1 LTIENRKRTLVVV
14 VVLTLVAGIFFRF
27 YRLDGKVFWED
38 EILGAIHMLGY
49 TEAEIVEGSPHIVD
63 AQTLARYVRPDAGED
78 ARPYSATVR
87 SLALEDPQ
95 HPPLYYL
102 ISRFWTSVFGASA
115 SGQRSLA
122 AVFGV
127 LALPCVYLLCLE
139 LFGSLE
145 IALVALLLVA
155 LSPLWVLYAQ
165 EAREYSL
172 WSGVIALD
180 AWLFLRAC
188 RLGGWPAWLGY
199 GALTALALY
208 IYPLTGLAV
217 IGFGAYLLIRE
228 RRLLGAFAGYLV
240 ASVAALVA
248 FIPWLIAM
256 RSSGGLERG
265 MAVMMN
271 AHLSPA
277 AVASIF
283 VRNLRFPFVDL
294 GAFRLGPLGSTAVNL
309 GLTVLVLA
317 LIAYALVCL
326 VRQWPFRVWG
336 FVLVGLCAPM
346 MLLLGRDL
354 VVSGHFV
361 YQARYFMPLL
371 LGIQIAVAAV
381 FGRALFDDAP
391 SALRGRVFAA
401 LLVIVVAGELLSC
414 VVSSRAATWW
424 NKAYERNRA
433 VAQIVNAAAQP
444 VVVSNYYTPSVLA
457 LAFYLDPKVSMRL
470 GLRCAQCGVDQGSQT
485 ALEAPLPAS
494 GSVFLL
500 QSDPPSDGAPQQ
512 WINPQTFPPLERPLN
527 MFLAI

>member
-1 LTIENRKRTLVVV
+1 MA
-14 VVLTLVAGIFFRF
+14 VVLALVAGVFFRF

-78 ARPYSATVR
+78 ARPYGATVR

-102 ISRFWTSVFGASA
+102 ASRFWTSVFGASA

-127 LALPCVYLLCLE
+127 LALPCVYILCLE
-139 LFGSLE
+139 LFGSVD

-155 LSPLWVLYAQ
+155 LSPLWVLYSQ

-172 WSGVIALD
+172 WSGAIALD

-188 RLGGWPAWLGY
+188 RLGGWLPWLGY

-208 IYPLTGLAV
+208 VYPLTGLAV
-217 IGFGAYLLIRE
+217 LGFGVYLLIRE
-228 RRLLGAFAGYLV
+228 RRLLGAFGGYLV
-240 ASVAALVA
+240 ASIAALAA
-248 FIPWLIAM
+248 FIPWLLAM

-283 VRNLRFPFVDL
+283 ARNLRFPFVDL

-309 GLTVLVLA
+309 GLTVAVLA
-317 LIAYALVCL
+317 LIVYALVSL
-326 VRQWPFRVWG
+326 VLKWPFRVWG

-346 MLLLGRDL
+346 LLLLGRDL

-371 LGIQIAVAAV
+371 LGTQIAVAAL
-381 FGRALFDDAP
+381 FSRALFDDA
-391 SALRGRVFAA
+391 STALRRGAFSG
-401 LLVIVVAGELLSC
+401 LLAIVIAGELLSC
-414 VVSSRAATWW
+414 VVSSRAGTWW
-424 NKAYERNRA
+424 NKAFERNRA
-433 VAQIVNAAAQP
+433 VAEIVNAAPQAI
-444 VVVSNYYTPSVLA
+444 VVSNYYTPSVLA
-457 LAFYLDPKVSMRL
+457 LAFYLDPKVVTRL
-470 GLRCAQCGVDQGSQT
+470 GLQCAQCGAAASQV
-485 ALEAPLPAS
+485 ALQSPLPTS

-500 QSDPPSDGAPQQ
+500 QAAPPPGGARQQ
-512 WINPQTFPPLERPLN
+512 WINPQTFPPQERPLN

>member
-1 LTIENRKRTLVVV
+1 MLAL
-14 VVLTLVAGIFFRF
+14 LAGIFFRF

-49 TEAEIVEGSPHIVD
+49 TETEIVQGSPHIVD

-78 ARPYSATVR
+78 ARPYSATVH

-102 ISRFWTSVFGASA
+102 MSRFWTSVFGASA

-127 LALPCVYLLCLE
+127 LALPCVYVLCLE
-139 LFGSLE
+139 LFGSVSV
-145 IALVALLLVA
+145 ALVALMLVA

-172 WSGVIALD
+172 WSAAIALD

-188 RLGGWPAWLGY
+188 RSGWPAWLAY
-199 GALTALALY
+199 GALTALSLY
-208 IYPLTGLAV
+208 VYPLTGLPV

-228 RRLLGAFAGYLV
+228 RRLSGALAGYL
-240 ASVAALVA
+240 ASTIAAFVA
-248 FIPWLIAM
+248 FVPWLLAM
-256 RSSGGLERG
+256 RASQGLERG

-283 VRNLRFPFVDL
+283 LRNLRFPFVDL
-294 GAFRLGPLGSTAVNL
+294 GAFRIGPLGSTAVNL

-317 LIAYALVCL
+317 LIVYALVCL
-326 VRQWPFRVWG
+326 VLKWPYRVWG

-346 MLLLGRDL
+346 LLLLGRDL

-361 YQARYFMPLL
+361 YQARYFIPLL
-371 LGIQIAVAAV
+371 LGLQIAVAAL
-381 FGRALFDDAP
+381 FARAIFDP
-391 SALRGRVFAA
+391 SSSGARRAAFTA
-401 LLVIVVAGELLSC
+401 LLVIVGAGELLSC
-414 VVSSRAATWW
+414 AVSSQAGTWW

-433 VAQIVNAAAQP
+433 VAQIVNASEKP
-444 VVVSNYYTPSVLA
+444 LVVSNYWTPTVLA
-457 LAFYLDPKVSMRL
+457 LAFYLDPKVAMRL
-470 GLRCAQCGVDQGSQT
+470 GLQCAQCGIGSGPQT
-485 ALEAPLPAS
+485 ALQAPLPAS
-494 GSVFLL
+494 SSVFLL
-500 QSDPPSDGAPQQ
+500 QADPPPGGAPQQ
-512 WINPQTFPPLERPLN
+512 WINPQTFPPQERPLN